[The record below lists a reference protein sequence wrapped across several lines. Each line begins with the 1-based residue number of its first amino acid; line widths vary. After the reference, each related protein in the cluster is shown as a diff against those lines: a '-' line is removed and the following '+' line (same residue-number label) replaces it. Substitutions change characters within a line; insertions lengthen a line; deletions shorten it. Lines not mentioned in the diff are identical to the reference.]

1 MFSRENCCTCFTEYA
16 AWRAPFVAT
25 EKLTSHRLAGAFWH
39 SRDVRFFLSFF
50 LSFFFAVTMCVG
62 ERAERLR
69 HPSSTVNLEPLGPLL
84 IHCFF
89 KKYFILDKTVELE
102 IG

>member
-1 MFSRENCCTCFTEYA
+1 
-16 AWRAPFVAT
+16 VAT
-25 EKLTSHRLAGAFWH
+25 EKPTSHWLAGAFRH
-39 SRDVRFFLSFF
+39 SCDVRFFLSFF
-50 LSFFFAVTMCVG
+50 SFAVTMCVG